1 MILDFRTSYLFNI
14 FSDIISYIQN
24 YPFEICTRGPLV
36 YARMHNGTVM
46 LVCEHKGVEETPSR
60 IHGNQ
65 IIHFLL
71 SHAYHEKRVYGLSNG
86 LNSPKNG
93 LI

>member
-1 MILDFRTSYLFNI
+1 MR
-14 FSDIISYIQN
+14 
-24 YPFEICTRGPLV
+24 V
-36 YARMHNGTVM
+36 YDNKGTVIM
-46 LVCEHKGVEETPSR
+46 FVCEHKGVEETPSR